1 LLDEKYKLKIADFG
15 YAGPLAG
22 RNGKGYLTTTLGTRT
37 YMAPEIH
44 AREPYKGEQV
54 DVFSS
59 GVVLFIMVSGTPPF
73 NEASATD

>member
-1 LLDEKYKLKIADFG
+1 
-15 YAGPLAG
+15 
-22 RNGKGYLTTTLGTRT
+22 
-37 YMAPEIH
+37 MAPEIH